1 MVAELPDVLADPV
14 GIVVELVTGLE
25 PALDRAAV
33 EGVVSTV
40 AAGRA
45 KRRRLAQALID
56 KPTLLTDGRSPAPR
70 VVGDLLIALRNAGA
84 VSISPP
90 CCATCG
96 KHLRTLQRR
105 GDDWY
110 CAVCGP
116 KPEPCTAC
124 GSTRRVATRDRDGRP
139 RCIRCPPDDGRDP
152 VDIVVEAVAAVD
164 PTIPAET
171 VLAAVRAATSR
182 TGQRRQLAWAL
193 GDRPELL
200 TGAGAEAR
208 VPSVLR
214 LIDHLCA
221 AGATGIVRPP
231 CPGCGRTIRLVK
243 PRGGVRLCRN
253 CVARSRAESCARCGV
268 VREPATRDGEGRPL
282 CPYCLITDPA
292 NQETCVGCGR
302 RRPVSVRSPGGPLCQ
317 NCRPMTE
324 KTCSICGRF
333 AACETSKATGQPWC
347 RACQQR
353 WARCAA
359 CGQVRPVRGGTA
371 EEPLC
376 ATCARPDPSF
386 WGTCPT
392 CGETAQLRSG
402 PCARCALQK
411 RLRQLL
417 GGSTGEIRPE
427 LRALYDNLAGIERP
441 ASVLGWLDRSDAP
454 AVLRTVAAGE
464 RPLTH
469 GALDELPEGKPLE
482 HLRSMLVATGAL
494 PPRDEHMARLERWVT
509 RTIAERTDP
518 DEKRLLHRYAV
529 WHLVRRLRGRTN
541 GTETTHRQAA
551 VVQQHVRAA
560 IGLLDWLTGRRLTL
574 ASCRQADLEAWL
586 VGDDATHRREA
597 GHFVRWAAAHK
608 LTSVELPA
616 VRWGGPSGVIDT
628 ESRWRQARWLFG
640 DETLKPED
648 RVAGLLVL
656 LYAQWPAVISRLTLS
671 DIEISDN
678 EVRLHLGREPVVVPE
693 PLAALL
699 LDLVRSRRGHAA
711 LGDEGTS
718 PWLFPGGRPG
728 RPISADRLAERL
740 RQLGLRP
747 GQARST
753 ALFQL
758 ATELPAAVLARML
771 GIHVGVAVQWQRA
784 CSGDWTTYAAD
795 YSRRGGEARQ
805 EPTPEQ
811 MPATPTPM
819 PTSPGGTPQ
828 GASHT
833 LM

>member
-1 MVAELPDVLADPV
+1 VPDVLTDPV
-14 GIVVELVTGLE
+14 GVVVKLVASVE
-25 PALDRAAV
+25 PALEPAAV
-33 EGVVSTV
+33 EGLVRGV

-45 KRRRLAQALID
+45 KRRRLAQALLD
-56 KPTLLTDGRSPAPR
+56 KPSLLADGRSPAPR

-90 CCATCG
+90 RCATCG

-105 GDDWY
+105 GDNWY
-110 CAVCGP
+110 CGVCGP
-116 KPEPCTAC
+116 KPEPCAAC

-139 RCIRCPPDDGRDP
+139 RCHRCPPDHGDP
-152 VDIVVEAVAAVD
+152 IELAIAAIAAVD

-171 VLAAVRAATSR
+171 VAAAVQAVTSGA
-182 TGQRRQLAWAL
+182 GQRRQLAWAL
-193 GDRPELL
+193 HDRPELL
-200 TGAGAEAR
+200 TGAGAEAG

-214 LIDHLCA
+214 LIDELCE
-221 AGATGIVRPP
+221 AGATRIVRPA
-231 CPGCGRTIRLVK
+231 CPGCGRVIRLVK
-243 PRGGVRLCRN
+243 PRKGVRLCRN
-253 CVARSRAESCARCGV
+253 CVAKSRAESCARCGV
-268 VREPATRDGEGRPL
+268 VREPATRDRHGRPL

-292 NQETCVGCGR
+292 NQEICVGCGR
-302 RRPVSVRSPGGPLCQ
+302 CRPVSVRSPGGPLCQ
-317 NCRPMTE
+317 RCRPVGET
-324 KTCSICGRF
+324 TCSICGRF
-333 AACETSKATGQPWC
+333 AACETSRATGQPWC

-353 WARCAA
+353 WARCAR
-359 CGQVRPVRGGTA
+359 CGQVKPIKGGTA
-371 EEPLC
+371 EEPWC
-376 ATCARPDPSF
+376 ATCTRPDPSF
-386 WGTCPT
+386 WDTCPA

-402 PCARCALQK
+402 PCARCALRK

-441 ASVLGWLDRSDAP
+441 ASVLGWLDKSDAT
-454 AVLRTVAAGE
+454 AVLRELASGE

-469 GALDELPEGKPLE
+469 EALDELPEGKPLE

-494 PPRDEHMARLERWVT
+494 PPRDEQMARLERWVT
-509 RTIAERTDP
+509 RTIAGREDP

-541 GTETTHRQAA
+541 GRETTHSQAA

-560 IGLLDWLTGRRLTL
+560 IGLLDWLTERRLTL
-574 ASCRQADLEAWL
+574 ASCRQEDLDAWL
-586 VGDDATHRREA
+586 ASDDATHRREA

-608 LTSVELPA
+608 LTSLELPA
-616 VRWGGPSGVIDT
+616 VRWGGPSGVIDA
-628 ESRWRQARWLFG
+628 ESRWEQARWLLG
-640 DETLKPED
+640 DDTLKPED

-656 LYAQWPAVISRLTLS
+656 LYAQWPAVISRLTLR

-678 EVRLHLGREPVVVPE
+678 EVRLRLGREPVVVPE

-699 LDLVRSRRGHAA
+699 LDLVASRRGHAA

-784 CSGDWTTYAAD
+784 CGGDWAAYAAD
-795 YSRRGGEARQ
+795 YSRRGEVACQ

-811 MPATPTPM
+811 STATPAPM
-819 PTSPGGTPQ
+819 PPSPGETPQ
-828 GASHT
+828 GVNHT
-833 LM
+833 LT